1 MPQLTR
7 SAGLSGFTALVSAY
21 GLDPT
26 ALAREARL
34 PARALS
40 EPDLL
45 VAASSVAALL
55 DLAAAR
61 TGAEDFGLR
70 LADKRRMSNMGPIAL
85 LASMQP
91 TLRKMLAVI
100 CRYQALN
107 IGPLSLVL
115 KEVGDVAVL
124 RGEVDLA
131 SGVVSRHVIELVFG
145 GLCRYIQAVMETG
158 WRPRAVM
165 FRHLPPR
172 GPTIHGELFR
182 RAPAFRADFD
192 GLVLARADLEVAF
205 DAHDPVLLSYLQAHI
220 DQLISGRARS
230 MRDEAGEVIVA
241 LLPTGQCSADAVA
254 AHLGITRR
262 TLHRR
267 LSEEKSSFRQL
278 VEDKRSTLI
287 AAYVRG
293 ERKYSE
299 IADLVGLSS
308 ASGLSHWLRRHP
320 NPPPTPAGGTR
331 RRAAGNA
338 RSVPRLGNRSVA
350 ESRKR

>member
-26 ALAREARL
+26 ALAKETRL

-45 VAASSVAALL
+45 IAASSVAALL

-107 IGPLSLVL
+107 IGPLSLCL
-115 KEVGDVAVL
+115 EEVGDVAVL
-124 RGEVDLA
+124 RGEVDLP
-131 SGVVSRHVIELVFG
+131 SGAVSRHVIELVFG

-158 WRPRAVM
+158 WRPRTVM
-165 FRHLPPR
+165 FRHLPPH
-172 GPTIHGELFR
+172 GPTIHRELFR
-182 RAPAFRADFD
+182 RAPVFRADFD

-205 DAHDPVLLSYLQAHI
+205 DAHDPVLLSYLQTYI
-220 DQLISGRARS
+220 DQLIRGRARS

-241 LLPTGQCSADAVA
+241 LLPTGECSADAVA

-267 LSEEKSSFRQL
+267 LADEQSSFRQL
-278 VEDKRSTLI
+278 VREKRSALV
-287 AAYVRG
+287 AAYVG
-293 ERKYSE
+293 GKRKFNE
-299 IADLVGLSS
+299 IAELVGLGS

-320 NPPPTPAGGTR
+320 IPPRPLAGGARRTTAGTK
-331 RRAAGNA
+331 RRAQF
-338 RSVPRLGNRSVA
+338 
-350 ESRKR
+350 

>member
-21 GLDPT
+21 GLDPI

-70 LADKRRMSNMGPIAL
+70 LADKRRMSNMGPIGL

-115 KEVGDVAVL
+115 EEAGDVAIF
-124 RGEVDLA
+124 RGEVDLRGGA
-131 SGVVSRHVIELVFG
+131 ASRHVIELVFG
-145 GLCRYIQAVMETG
+145 GLCRYVQAVMETG

-172 GPTIHGELFR
+172 GPTIHHELFR
-182 RAPAFRADFD
+182 RAPVFRADFD
-192 GLVLARADLEVAF
+192 GLVLARNDLAVAF
-205 DAHDPVLLSYLQAHI
+205 DAHDPVLLGYLQSHI
-220 DQLISGRARS
+220 DQLTRGRART

-267 LSEEKSSFRQL
+267 LAEENSSFRRL
-278 VEDKRSTLI
+278 VEERRLALV
-287 AAYVRG
+287 AAYLG
-293 ERKYSE
+293 GKRKYNE
-299 IADLVGLSS
+299 IAELVGLNS
-308 ASGLSHWLRRHP
+308 ASGLSHWLRRHQIP
-320 NPPPTPAGGTR
+320 ASPPAGGAQ
-331 RRAAGNA
+331 RATPVTG
-338 RSVPRLGNRSVA
+338 SQVP
-350 ESRKR
+350 

>member
-1 MPQLTR
+1 MPELTR
-7 SAGLSGFTALVSAY
+7 SAGLSGFAALVSAY
-21 GLDPT
+21 GLDPL
-26 ALAREARL
+26 ALATEARL
-34 PARALS
+34 PAQALS

-45 VAASSVAALL
+45 VAASSIAALL
-55 DLAAAR
+55 ELAAAR

-91 TLRKMLAVI
+91 TLRQMLAVI

-115 KEVGDVAVL
+115 EETGDVAVL
-124 RGEVDLA
+124 RGEIDLP
-131 SGVVSRHVIELVFG
+131 GRVVSRHVIELVFG

-205 DAHDPVLLSYLQAHI
+205 DAHDPVLLSYLQTYI
-220 DQLISGRARS
+220 DQLIRGRARS

-241 LLPTGQCSADAVA
+241 LLPTGHCSADAVA

-267 LSEEKSSFRQL
+267 LAEEKSNFRQL
-278 VEDKRSTLI
+278 VGEKRSALV
-287 AAYVRG
+287 AAYLGGR
-293 ERKYSE
+293 RKYNE
-299 IADLVGLSS
+299 IAELVGLGS

-320 NPPPTPAGGTR
+320 IPPRPLAGGARRTTTGNTR
-331 RRAAGNA
+331 RA
-338 RSVPRLGNRSVA
+338 RS
-350 ESRKR
+350 

>member
-1 MPQLTR
+1 MTQLTR

-21 GLDPT
+21 ALDPL

-34 PARALS
+34 PEQALS

-45 VAASSVAALL
+45 VAASSIATLL

-91 TLRKMLAVI
+91 TLRQMLAVI
-100 CRYQALN
+100 CRYQSLN
-107 IGPLSLVL
+107 IGPLSLVVEEAG
-115 KEVGDVAVL
+115 EVAIL
-124 RGEVDLA
+124 RGELDLPGRA
-131 SGVVSRHVIELVFG
+131 VSRQVTELVFG

-172 GPTIHGELFR
+172 GPTIHRELFR
-182 RAPAFRADFD
+182 RAPEFRADFD
-192 GLVLARADLEVAF
+192 GIVLARSDLDVRF

-220 DQLISGRARS
+220 DQLIGGRARS
-230 MRDEAGEVIVA
+230 TRDEVGEVIVA
-241 LLPTGQCSADAVA
+241 LLPTGHCRADTVA

-267 LSEEKSSFRQL
+267 LAEEESSFRQL
-278 VEDKRSTLI
+278 VEDKRSALI
-287 AAYVRG
+287 AAYVG
-293 ERKYSE
+293 GKRKYSE
-299 IADLVGLSS
+299 IAELVGLNS
-308 ASGLSHWLRRHP
+308 ASGLSHWLRRH
-320 NPPPTPAGGTR
+320 AVGESQR
-331 RRAAGNA
+331 QDEAIVRA
-338 RSVPRLGNRSVA
+338 
-350 ESRKR
+350 